1 MTDTFERSCEHWSE
15 AGRRE
20 MEDFYALASVDYRHL
35 AEALDWVDWL
45 RARQARAGKRPLRV
59 LDVAC
64 GSGKFPSALMRYA
77 GVSPSRVGPIDYA
90 LLDPSAFS
98 IAETRSVLSAP
109 FVAGAEYETT
119 LQALD
124 CTRDH
129 FDVAWATH
137 ALYALPA
144 DELEVGLE
152 RLVHAAADAGF
163 IAHACSDAHY
173 LRFYRAYLEAFR
185 DGSGTP
191 YIDAEDI
198 VAGLERLGLSPQ
210 VREIRYENRAPL
222 EQQAQVR
229 GYLQRCL
236 FDDSLDLAQMLAD
249 PITGAYL
256 ESCRHENEWRFA
268 QRVLMIFFET

>member
-45 RARQARAGKRPLRV
+45 RTRQARAGQRPLRV

-64 GSGKFPSALMRYA
+64 GSGKFPSALGRYA
-77 GVSPSRVGPIDYA
+77 GVSPGSVGPIDYA

-98 IAETRSVLSAP
+98 IAETRRVLSAP
-109 FVAGAEYETT
+109 FVAGEEYETT
-119 LQALD
+119 LQALE
-124 CTRDH
+124 CPRDH
-129 FDVAWATH
+129 FDVAWAIH

-144 DELEVGLE
+144 DALEAGLE
-152 RLVHAAADAGF
+152 RLVHAAAETGL
-163 IAHACSDAHY
+163 IAHACRDAHY

-185 DGSGTP
+185 GGGTP
-191 YIDAEDI
+191 YLAAEEI
-198 VAGLERLGLSPQ
+198 VAALERLGLSPQ
-210 VREIRYENRAPL
+210 VHEIRYENRAPV
-222 EQQAQVR
+222 EQQAQVQ

-249 PITGAYL
+249 PIIGAYL
-256 ESCRHENEWRFA
+256 ETCRHEREWRFA